1 MNHLNHMNTKRFLAA
16 ILGICAGMA
25 VLLASDDF
33 RASDFSRYLLASDDG
48 TASAGAA
55 AATSATSSAATSKGR
70 VLQTEEPSRPMRILK
85 VEEGTISDEN
95 RELIYL
101 RPTTGTARSLKG
113 ATEGVSKDDVLRRV
127 KEIMAHLDQNVEPAT
142 GTAGGDQKD
151 DALITGRSLHLLQL
165 EFPDC
170 VGLNEEECQA
180 QIMDD
185 LETNTAL
192 LAHLGGTTDDLQFE
206 VRTKRHEDDSDHA
219 KVVILTDDTGTK
231 VVGTDGDSIVH
242 YPYKVS
248 ALLEQKDFFIVFY
261 RSHAYT
267 FLSSSPSTTLV
278 IL

>member
-1 MNHLNHMNTKRFLAA
+1 
-16 ILGICAGMA
+16 MA
-25 VLLASDDF
+25 VLLAGDDF

-48 TASAGAA
+48 TASAD
-55 AATSATSSAATSKGR
+55 TSKGR

-85 VEEGTISDEN
+85 VEEGTLSDED

-101 RPTTGTARSLKG
+101 RPTTGTASLKG

-127 KEIMAHLDQNVEPAT
+127 KDIMAHLDQHIEPAT
-142 GTAGGDQKD
+142 GTADGDQKD
-151 DALITGRSLHLLQL
+151 DGSSATRSLHLLQL

-192 LAHLGGTTDDLQFE
+192 LAHLGGTSDDLQFE
-206 VRTKRHEDDSDHA
+206 VRTKRHEGDADHA

-248 ALLEQKDFFIVFY
+248 ALLGQKEFFIVLY
-261 RSHAYT
+261 CSHAYIST
-267 FLSSSPSTTLV
+267 FLSSF
-278 IL
+278 

>member
-1 MNHLNHMNTKRFLAA
+1 
-16 ILGICAGMA
+16 
-25 VLLASDDF
+25 
-33 RASDFSRYLLASDDG
+33 
-48 TASAGAA
+48 
-55 AATSATSSAATSKGR
+55 
-70 VLQTEEPSRPMRILK
+70 MRILK

-192 LAHLGGTTDDLQFE
+192 LAHLGGTTADLQFE

-248 ALLEQKDFFIVFY
+248 ALLEQKDFLIVFY

>member
-1 MNHLNHMNTKRFLAA
+1 MNLNTKRFLAA

-25 VLLASDDF
+25 VLLAGDDF

-48 TASAGAA
+48 TSTASADD
-55 AATSATSSAATSKGR
+55 TSKGR
-70 VLQTEEPSRPMRILK
+70 VLQTEEPSRPMRILR
-85 VEEGTISDEN
+85 VEEGTLSDED

-101 RPTTGTARSLKG
+101 RPTTGTARSLKAG
-113 ATEGVSKDDVLRRV
+113 ATEGVSRDDVLRRV
-127 KEIMAHLDQNVEPAT
+127 KEIMAHLEQHVEPAT
-142 GTAGGDQKD
+142 GTVDGDEKD
-151 DALITGRSLHLLQL
+151 DGNSATRSLHLLQL

-206 VRTKRHEDDSDHA
+206 VRTKRHEDDADHT

-248 ALLEQKDFFIVFY
+248 FEVKLLTIYKIFIMY
-261 RSHAYT
+261 
-267 FLSSSPSTTLV
+267 
-278 IL
+278 II

>member
-127 KEIMAHLDQNVEPAT
+127 KEIMAHLDQNVAMDGHLRQSNAKMSAARARARAAMFECRN
-142 GTAGGDQKD
+142 GGNPKS
-151 DALITGRSLHLLQL
+151 R
-165 EFPDC
+165 
-170 VGLNEEECQA
+170 
-180 QIMDD
+180 
-185 LETNTAL
+185 
-192 LAHLGGTTDDLQFE
+192 
-206 VRTKRHEDDSDHA
+206 R
-219 KVVILTDDTGTK
+219 
-231 VVGTDGDSIVH
+231 
-242 YPYKVS
+242 
-248 ALLEQKDFFIVFY
+248 
-261 RSHAYT
+261 
-267 FLSSSPSTTLV
+267 
-278 IL
+278 